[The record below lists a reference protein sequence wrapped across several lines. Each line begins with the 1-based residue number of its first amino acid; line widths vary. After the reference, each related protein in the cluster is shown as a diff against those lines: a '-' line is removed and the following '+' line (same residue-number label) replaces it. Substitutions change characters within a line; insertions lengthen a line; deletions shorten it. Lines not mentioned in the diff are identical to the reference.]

1 MEKVR
6 KNLMGNSDVKQ
17 YYLYF
22 LKNVKL
28 AQTLIHMDILIF
40 IFQGN
45 KGRALNTPYRLRRRT
60 IPSKLFNDFYLGSQP
75 LSKETPQTV
84 GKMGKKSDEGSAQII
99 SQDPLPVPISSRHTL
114 RCGDNSSALPQ
125 CVPRSSPKV
134 KTGCKC
140 ISESCGTT
148 LSPVSENSECVA
160 RKRKQAKS
168 ITKDAKVMSCPKPF
182 GLPTTPQVS
191 PSELHVQVNNNLKER
206 LDIAAL
212 LLQMAQHVPKLIPE
226 AGCKI
231 NLQQELRR
239 IKEYGGKIQ
248 GNTST
253 KKIEN
258 PVKVHCSSGKH
269 GHIHTLESDPKWT
282 APRDR
287 QTMSFPSLEDSSLM
301 AEAKERKRREVALQ
315 KSLRQLAQPVED
327 DYIKNAAVLP
337 DLRPLPPMAT
347 TLPQSCSIPSAAQST
362 PLLMHGHTPDKY
374 RAIYHSIVDAMRTT
388 KPGNACP
395 YNIGLGRSIKQALW
409 EKLSCPSFEENV
421 NDNGRVTFTETFSSP
436 TLNSFAPNINV
447 DFSEEPLPEE
457 PRKKKA
463 RR

>member
-1 MEKVR
+1 
-6 KNLMGNSDVKQ
+6 
-17 YYLYF
+17 
-22 LKNVKL
+22 
-28 AQTLIHMDILIF
+28 
-40 IFQGN
+40 
-45 KGRALNTPYRLRRRT
+45 
-60 IPSKLFNDFYLGSQP
+60 
-75 LSKETPQTV
+75 
-84 GKMGKKSDEGSAQII
+84 MGKKSDEGSAQTT
-99 SQDPLPVPISSRHTL
+99 SQGPLPVPISSRDTL
-114 RCGDNSSALPQ
+114 SCGDNSSALPQ
-125 CVPRSSPKV
+125 CVPRSSLKV
-134 KTGCKC
+134 KTGCKS

-148 LSPVSENSECVA
+148 FSPVSETSECVG

-168 ITKDAKVMSCPKPF
+168 ITKDAKVMSVPKP
-182 GLPTTPQVS
+182 GTPQVS
-191 PSELHVQVNNNLKER
+191 PSQLHVKVNNNLKER

-212 LLQMAQHVPKLIPE
+212 LLKMAQHVPKLIPE
-226 AGCKI
+226 VGCKI

-239 IKEYGGKIQ
+239 IKEYGGKIK
-248 GNTST
+248 GNTSA
-253 KKIEN
+253 KKTEN

-287 QTMSFPSLEDSSLM
+287 ETMSFPNLEDSSLM
-301 AEAKERKRREVALQ
+301 AEAKERKRRDVGLQ

-327 DYIKNAAVLP
+327 DYIKNTAVLP

-347 TLPQSCSIPSAAQST
+347 PLSQSCSIPSAAQST

-374 RAIYHSIVDAMRTT
+374 RAIYHSIVDAMTKT

-421 NDNGRVTFTETFSSP
+421 DDNGRVTFTETFSFP
-436 TLNSFAPNINV
+436 TLNSCAPNINV